1 MFVCFPSDNSLLLSE
16 QKKKKKDIQNP
27 ISISTFVSN
36 MEKKY
41 QHKELGTVTIRRS
54 ERATRYI
61 LRVKDGEVIAIM
73 PRDGSE
79 KTLLEFL
86 EQKKEK
92 MLQQISR
99 TPKLRLDESTS
110 LQTNTF
116 SVKIFRTDRT
126 NFYLSMKEGV
136 LHIACPIDTDFSQ
149 PPVQELL
156 NSMLENALRHEAK
169 RILPERLMRFARQYK
184 FTVNGIKIQN
194 SKTRWGSCSTRKAI
208 NLSFHL
214 MLLPQHL
221 IDYVLLH
228 ELCHTVEMNHSD
240 RFWNLMNQVT
250 DNRALQLRQELKAF
264 HPLP

>member
-1 MFVCFPSDNSLLLSE
+1 
-16 QKKKKKDIQNP
+16 
-27 ISISTFVSN
+27 

-61 LRVKDGEVIAIM
+61 LKVKNGEVIAVM
-73 PRDGSE
+73 PWKGSE

-86 EQKKEK
+86 EENKEK
-92 MLQQISR
+92 MLKQISR
-99 TPKLRLDESTS
+99 TPKRRLDESTS

-126 NFYLSMKEGV
+126 NFYLSLKEGI
-136 LHIACPIDTDFSQ
+136 LHIACPNDTDFSQ

-156 NSMLENALRHEAK
+156 NSMLEKALRHEAK
-169 RILPERLMRFARQYK
+169 RILPGRLMTFAQRYK
-184 FTVNGIKIQN
+184 FTVNDIKIQN
-194 SKTRWGSCSTRKAI
+194 SKTRWGSCSTRKVI
-208 NLSFHL
+208 NLSLHL

-228 ELCHTVEMNHSD
+228 ELCHTVEMNHSS
-240 RFWNLMNQVT
+240 RFWDLMNRVT
-250 DNRALQLRQELKAF
+250 DNRALQLRQELKDF
-264 HPLP
+264 HPLA